1 MSAPDGSFRSPA
13 DRGAVLGALFIL
25 VPIAVIGVAGA
36 AAKGFDGPSLVVLV
50 LVFGGLV
57 WAMVVAAQA
66 AAFIEISPEQVTV
79 GLAPFWRTRLPR
91 REVADVTIVRI
102 DTYGDYG
109 GWGIKGSARSSKGR
123 LYSVGGET
131 ALRVLMRDQRTFV
144 VAFKDPATAERA
156 RRALHGRC

>member
-13 DRGAVLGALFIL
+13 DRGAALGALFIL

-57 WAMVVAAQA
+57 WAMVVAART
-66 AAFIEISPEQVTV
+66 AAFIEFSPEQVTV

-91 REVADVTIVRI
+91 REIADVAIVHI
-102 DTYGDYG
+102 DTYCDYG

-131 ALRVLMRDQRTFV
+131 ALRLMMRDQRTFV

-156 RRALHGRC
+156 REALHGRC

>member
-13 DRGAVLGALFIL
+13 DRGAAVGALFIL

-57 WAMVVAAQA
+57 WAMSVAART
-66 AAFIEISPEQVTV
+66 AAFIEFSPEQVTV

-91 REVADVTIVRI
+91 REIADVAIVHI

-131 ALRVLMRDQRTFV
+131 ALRLVMRDQRTFV

-156 RRALHGRC
+156 REALHGRC

>member
-1 MSAPDGSFRSPA
+1 MSAPDESFRSPA
-13 DRGAVLGALFIL
+13 DRGAALGALFIL

-57 WAMVVAAQA
+57 WAMVVAARA
-66 AAFIEISPEQVTV
+66 AAFIELSTERVTV

-91 REVADVTIVRI
+91 REIADVAIVHI

-156 RRALHGRC
+156 RRALHGGC

>member
-13 DRGAVLGALFIL
+13 DRGAALGALFIL

-50 LVFGGLV
+50 LVFSGLV
-57 WAMVVAAQA
+57 WAMVVAARA
-66 AAFIEISPEQVTV
+66 AAFIEFSPEQVTV
-79 GLAPFWRTRLPR
+79 GLAPFWRTRLR
-91 REVADVTIVRI
+91 RRQIADVAIVHI

-131 ALRVLMRDQRTFV
+131 ALRVLMRDQRTFL

-156 RRALHGRC
+156 REALHGRC

>member
-13 DRGAVLGALFIL
+13 DRGAALGALFIL

-57 WAMVVAAQA
+57 WAMVVAARA
-66 AAFIEISPEQVTV
+66 AAVIEISPEQVTV

-91 REVADVTIVRI
+91 REIADVAIVHI

-131 ALRVLMRDQRTFV
+131 ALRLMMRDQRTFV
-144 VAFKDPATAERA
+144 VAFKDLATAERA
-156 RRALHGRC
+156 REALHGRC

>member
-1 MSAPDGSFRSPA
+1 MTAPDGSFRSAA
-13 DRGAVLGALFIL
+13 DRGARLAALFIL

-36 AAKGFDGPSLVVLV
+36 AARGFDGPSLVVLV

-66 AAFIEISPEQVTV
+66 AAFIEFSPERVTV
-79 GLAPFWRTRLPR
+79 GLAPFWRTRVPR
-91 REVADVTIVRI
+91 REIADVTIVWI

-131 ALRVLMRDQRTFV
+131 ALRLLMRDQRTFV
-144 VAFKDPATAERA
+144 VAFKDPGTAERA
-156 RRALHGRC
+156 KRALHAGY